1 MIRVIELG
9 PFGCTLD
16 HGTVQSLDE
25 ISEGYTVKSIVS
37 SPESQVAIIEP
48 CGQPGITHTP
58 GQTRK

>member
-16 HGTVQSLDE
+16 RGTVQSLDE
-25 ISEGYTVKSIVS
+25 ISEGYTVKRILT

-48 CGQPGITHTP
+48 CSRPGITHSQCEP
-58 GQTRK
+58 